1 MRQEPACEICKIL
14 NRLGV
19 ILTENSNGAY
29 SSRVFGVIEVQ
40 VCSTTLTAFVLGK
53 QLVYT

>member
-1 MRQEPACEICKIL
+1 MSQEPACEICKIL

-19 ILTENSNGAY
+19 ILTESSNGAY